1 MNLVVLLL
9 QASRGIAI
17 GGVVLGVISGAT
29 AAALIVVISMALVH
43 SAWSLGTLG
52 VAFVLLAGI
61 TAVTRLGSQL
71 LLLRL
76 AHDAIFTMR
85 MRLSRQILATP
96 LATTQRIG
104 GASMLATLTDDVAAV
119 TDAVMGI
126 AFLLINGV
134 TIVGCLVYLAWLSPT
149 TFMAVLL
156 LMIVGM
162 VTFQLL
168 QRRAVARL
176 QQARSRQ
183 NSLMGHFRT
192 LGDGAKELKL
202 NLRRRQS
209 FLNSMLAPTA
219 DAFRHEM
226 VRGMGA
232 YILGGTWAQLLLL
245 VLIGALVFGGPRE
258 DPQSLG
264 LLTSYALTLLYML
277 RPMDFVLQMLPHLG
291 RATVAMRQIESLG
304 LELATEDES
313 ETQADLPEVAQWQR
327 IELQGV
333 VRGYANETLDD
344 RFVLGPLDLML
355 SPREVVFITGGNGSG
370 KSTLVNVLVGLYE
383 PEQGAIRLDSTPID
397 KGNLQWYREH
407 FAVVFSDYFLFDRLL
422 EDHREDRL
430 ERVHGYLRRLH
441 LDRKV
446 KIDGNQ
452 LRYDGLSQGQ
462 RRRLA
467 LLMSYLDDRP
477 IYVFDEWAADQDPT
491 FKEVFYTEL
500 VPELRDA
507 GKCVVVISHDDRY
520 YHMADRIVKLE
531 SGKIVPHAA
540 PDDKQGRS

>member
-1 MNLVVLLL
+1 MNLLALLL
-9 QASRGIAI
+9 QASKAIAL
-17 GGVVLGVISGAT
+17 GAVVLGVISGAT
-29 AAALIVVISMALVH
+29 AAALIVVVSAALVD
-43 SAWSLGTLG
+43 STWSLGTLA
-52 VAFVLLAGI
+52 VAFVLLAI
-61 TAVTRLGSQL
+61 TTALTRLGSQI

-96 LATTQRIG
+96 LPTIERIG
-104 GASMLATLTDDVAAV
+104 GASMLATLTDDVVAV

-134 TIVGCLVYLAWLSPT
+134 TIVGCLAYLAWLSTT
-149 TFMAVLL
+149 TFLAVLV
-156 LMIVGM
+156 LMFVGM
-162 VTFQLL
+162 ITFQLL

-176 QQARSRQ
+176 QQARNRQ
-183 NSLMGHFRT
+183 DALMGHFRA

-202 NLRRRQS
+202 NSARRHS
-209 FLNSMLAPTA
+209 FLHDMLAPTA
-219 DAFRHEM
+219 GAFRQEM

-245 VLIGALVFGGPRE
+245 VLIGALVFGMPR
-258 DPQSLG
+258 DNPNSLA

-291 RATVAMRQIESLG
+291 RATVAMKKIESLG
-304 LELATEDES
+304 LELASAEE
-313 ETQADLPEVAQWQR
+313 PEPSTNRVELQRWQK
-327 IELQGV
+327 IELQGI
-333 VRGYANETLDD
+333 VRGYTSETLDD
-344 RFVLGPLDLML
+344 RFVLGPVDLAL
-355 SPREVVFITGGNGSG
+355 SPCEVVFITGGNGSG

-383 PEQGAIRLDSTPID
+383 PEQGEIHLDDKLID
-397 KGNLQWYREH
+397 ADNLQFYREH
-407 FAVVFSDYFLFDRLL
+407 FAVVFSDYFLFDRMLESHL
-422 EDHREDRL
+422 EDRF
-430 ERVHGYLRRLH
+430 ERVQGYLERLH

-446 KIDGNQ
+446 KIVGEQ
-452 LRYDGLSQGQ
+452 LQTDGLSQGQ
-462 RRRLA
+462 RRRMA

-491 FKEVFYTEL
+491 FKKVFYEEL

-520 YHMADRIVKLE
+520 YHLADRLIKLDSGRIV
-531 SGKIVPHAA
+531 SQDVP
-540 PDDKQGRS
+540 DSQQYS

>member
-1 MNLVVLLL
+1 MNLLALLL
-9 QASRGIAI
+9 QASRAIAI
-17 GGVVLGVISGAT
+17 SAVVLGVISGAT
-29 AAALIVVISMALVH
+29 AAALIAVVSTALVD
-43 SAWSLGTLG
+43 SSWSLGTLA
-52 VAFVLLAGI
+52 VAFVLLAAAAAI
-61 TAVTRLGSQL
+61 TRLGSQI

-96 LATTQRIG
+96 LATIQRIG

-134 TIVGCLVYLAWLSPT
+134 TIVGCLAYLAWLSPL
-149 TFMAVLL
+149 TFVVVVA
-156 LMIVGM
+156 LMFVGM

-176 QQARSRQ
+176 QQARNRQ
-183 NSLMGHFRT
+183 DALMSHFRA
-192 LGDGAKELKL
+192 LDDGAKELKL
-202 NLRRRQS
+202 NQQRRQS
-209 FLNSMLAPTA
+209 FLNDMLSPTA
-219 DAFRHEM
+219 EAFRREM

-245 VLIGALVFGGPRE
+245 ILIGALVFGWPR
-258 DPQSLG
+258 DNDQSLG

-291 RATVAMRQIESLG
+291 RASVAMEKIESLG
-304 LELATEDES
+304 LELEAANEIPRDVDRS
-313 ETQADLPEVAQWQR
+313 EINRWNR
-327 IELQGV
+327 IELRGIQ
-333 VRGYANETLDD
+333 RGYASETLDD

-355 SPREVVFITGGNGSG
+355 TPGEIVFITGGNGSG

-383 PEQGAIRLDSTPID
+383 PEQGEILLDGQTID
-397 KGNLQWYREH
+397 TQNLQWYREH

-422 EDHREDRL
+422 ENHLEDRF
-430 ERVHGYLRRLH
+430 ERVQGYLSRLH
-441 LDRKV
+441 LDKKV
-446 KIDGNQ
+446 KIVGDQ
-452 LRYDGLSQGQ
+452 LQSDGLSQGQ

-467 LLMSYLDDRP
+467 LLISYLDDRP

-491 FKEVFYTEL
+491 FKKVFYEEL

-520 YHMADRIVKLE
+520 YHMADHLVKLDG
-531 SGKIVPHAA
+531 GKIAHTVSPEEE
-540 PDDKQGRS
+540 PQR